1 MYSTVGIDHLTTDEL
16 ATWQARLTE
25 ELAADFDGRP
35 LSTKA
40 ERYGRRML
48 RLIEA
53 ALARKNY
60 DPRTKKPPRAVESVA
75 AVQTEQT
82 QETCQL

>member
-1 MYSTVGIDHLTTDEL
+1 MHSTVGLDHLSIDEL

-35 LSTKA
+35 LTTKA
-40 ERYGRRML
+40 ERFGRRML
-48 RLIEA
+48 HLIEA

-60 DPRTKKPPRAVESVA
+60 DPRTKKPPRAFEGIA
-75 AVQTEQT
+75 AVTEST
-82 QETCQL
+82 IQEIHQS